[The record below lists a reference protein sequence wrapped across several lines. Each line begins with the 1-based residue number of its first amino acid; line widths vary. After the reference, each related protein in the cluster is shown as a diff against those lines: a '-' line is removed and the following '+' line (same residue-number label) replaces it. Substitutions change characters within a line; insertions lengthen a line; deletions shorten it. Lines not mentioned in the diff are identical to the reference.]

1 MFRVRSIVPLLAVA
15 ALSSGSIVHAQES
28 KYVELSELD
37 IGFKIPEGYRSVPSV
52 LGEGIELRGPLARPK
67 GYTSNGTPINVHII
81 TGIYVIEVPV
91 PTNGLPVDVPTEET
105 LKSLMRSALRSNHA
119 DEGDITIQNTAR
131 FKIGKRDAVG
141 ILGLMAYPGLGE
153 DISLRI
159 ILLANLET
167 KRRYVFLFGAINE
180 EFESK
185 VKAFESMMGSLKF
198 LSDPAP
204 TPAPPAP
211 KVNKTQPA
219 KPKKKK

>member
-1 MFRVRSIVPLLAVA
+1 MFRVRSMVPLLAVA

-28 KYVELSELD
+28 KYVEFEELD
-37 IGFKIPEGYRSVPSV
+37 IGFKIPAGYSSVPSA
-52 LGEGIELRGPLARPK
+52 LGQGVELRGPLARPR
-67 GYTSNGTPINVHII
+67 GFTSNGTPINVYVI
-81 TGIYVIEVPV
+81 TGIYIFEVPA
-91 PTNGLPVDVPTEET
+91 PTNGLPIDVPTEQD
-105 LKSLMRSALRSNHA
+105 LKALMSAALSSKSTKSGSVA
-119 DEGDITIQNTAR
+119 IQNTAR

-141 ILGLMAYPGLGE
+141 ILGVMNYPGIDE

-185 VKAFESMMGSLKF
+185 VKSFESMMASLKF
-198 LSDPAP
+198 LRDPAP

-211 KVNKTQPA
+211 KVNKAQPA